1 MKRLQYIVS
10 SFLLA
15 ALMNEY
21 TFAQSVDLTKKSG
34 FSRVGIGEQFTEP
47 LHNNLS
53 MFVTFTY
60 LVCGL
65 MGLIGGL
72 RIYNRWQLGESEH
85 ITIEIWRW
93 VAAILAV
100 LAITT
105 GLSAYVSEMEVGS
118 RRVTQQDFGINP

>member
-10 SFLLA
+10 SFLLTV
-15 ALMNEY
+15 LMNEY

-34 FSRVGIGEQFTEP
+34 FSRVGIGKQFTEP

-60 LVCGL
+60 LVCGF
-65 MGLIGGL
+65 MGMIGGL
-72 RIYNRWQLGESEH
+72 RIYTRWQLGEGER
-85 ITIEIWRW
+85 ITTEIWRW
-93 VAAILAV
+93 AAAILAV
-100 LAITT
+100 IAITT

>member
-1 MKRLQYIVS
+1 MKRLQYIVP

-47 LHNNLS
+47 LHSNLS

-60 LVCGL
+60 MVCGF

-72 RIYNRWQLGESEH
+72 RIYNRWQLGESES

-100 LAITT
+100 IAITT
-105 GLSAYVSEMEVGS
+105 GLSAYVSEMEVGTQ
-118 RRVTQQDFGINP
+118 RFTQQDFGINP